1 MNIKEVVDIAK
12 EFSGA
17 QWAAIIAIVS
27 SGIYGY
33 NWIENRYAHKDQVEL
48 VLENVIRVDS
58 KISALITT
66 QYTPEQIE
74 KINQNARLYEEQMRR
89 YLETKTPK

>member
-1 MNIKEVVDIAK
+1 MSLKEIIDIAK

-17 QWAAIIAIVS
+17 QWAAIIGIISA
-27 SGIYGY
+27 GIYAY
-33 NWIENRYAHKDQVEL
+33 NWVEERYAHQDKVEQ

-66 QYTPEQIE
+66 QYSQEQIE
-74 KINQNARLYEEQMRR
+74 KINKSAQLYEEQMRR
-89 YLETKTPK
+89 YSESKKSK

>member
-1 MNIKEVVDIAK
+1 MITKEIIDVIK

-17 QWAAIIAIVS
+17 QWTAIISIVGA
-27 SGIYGY
+27 GIYGY
-33 NWIENRYAHKDQVEL
+33 TWIETRYAHKDKVDQ

-66 QYTPEQIE
+66 QYSPEQIE
-74 KINQNARLYEEQMRR
+74 KINKSAQLYEEQMLR
-89 YLETKTPK
+89 YSESKKSK